1 MTKVAVVAHARKT
14 FGGGL
19 GELRQVLA
27 AEGVEPLW
35 FEVPKSK
42 YAPNALRRALKKGAD
57 LVLAWGGDGMQQ
69 RCIEVLAGTGVP
81 LGILPAGTGNLL
93 ATNLDIPM
101 NVPDAVAVALRG
113 DRMTIDTG
121 VCNGEHFAVMAG
133 AGFDALMI
141 KDADRG
147 LKDRLGRAAYLW
159 TGLRNISAAEV
170 EARVKVDGEVRF
182 EGQLSCVL
190 VGNVSKVF
198 ASIEAFD
205 GARPDDGMFEIGIV
219 SASTPTQWVRAVT
232 RVVVDRAENSPYV
245 EVCRGR
251 KVRVTLKHPLAY
263 EIDGGDRPKT
273 RKLRIDV
280 KPASVA
286 VRVPHRTI
294 DLASAASSAHDDRRR
309 AASFGCTVQPEC
321 EREEILHDRVVQVA
335 GQPLDGRPVR
345 RDDRH
350 VSPPPLA
357 GGPTRRRAAGCGGDR
372 ADRHDGLRAVV
383 VECGSR
389 RRGSRAA
396 RRDVG
401 GLGRGAQG
409 CGGRRGRTGGRRR
422 DVEHRPR

>member
-1 MTKVAVVAHARKT
+1 MKKVAVVAHGRKT

-19 GELRQVLA
+19 GELRELLSR
-27 AEGVEPLW
+27 EGIDPLW
-35 FEVPKSK
+35 YEVPKSK
-42 YAPNALRRALKKGAD
+42 RAPKAVEKALADGAD
-57 LVLAWGGDGMQQ
+57 VILAWGGDGMQQ
-69 RCIEVLAGTGVP
+69 RCIDVLAGTGVP

-93 ATNLDIPM
+93 AVNLD
-101 NVPDAVAVALRG
+101 VPLTLPEALDVALHGEERL
-113 DRMTIDTG
+113 IDTG
-121 VCNGEHFAVMAG
+121 VCNGESFAVMAG
-133 AGFDALMI
+133 IGFDALMI

-294 DLASAASSAHDDRRR
+294 DLASAASS
-309 AASFGCTVQPEC
+309 GTVEVP
-321 EREEILHDRVVQVA
+321 
-335 GQPLDGRPVR
+335 
-345 RDDRH
+345 
-350 VSPPPLA
+350 
-357 GGPTRRRAAGCGGDR
+357 
-372 ADRHDGLRAVV
+372 
-383 VECGSR
+383 
-389 RRGSRAA
+389 
-396 RRDVG
+396 VG
-401 GLGRGAQG
+401 G
-409 CGGRRGRTGGRRR
+409 
-422 DVEHRPR
+422 